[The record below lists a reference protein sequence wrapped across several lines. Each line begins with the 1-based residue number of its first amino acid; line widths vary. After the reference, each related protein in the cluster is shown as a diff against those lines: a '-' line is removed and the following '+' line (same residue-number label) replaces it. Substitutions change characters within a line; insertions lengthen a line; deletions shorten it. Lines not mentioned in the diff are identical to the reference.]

1 MSKYKMVLIGST
13 ILLLLLSPR
22 FVVKAEEIN
31 SNTIVDM
38 ANQGK
43 SDFLMVDGFPNICT
57 KNIITAPNSNEPL
70 ESEKSKPPESRES
83 ANQSSESEKSKPPKS
98 GENAN
103 QSSESEPNVN
113 QSPESEKSDVT
124 ESGSNTN
131 QSSESEKTKSP
142 ESGESANQ
150 SSESE
155 KSKPSASEPNANQSS
170 ESEKTKSPESETNAN
185 QPSASEPNVNQSTE
199 SEKSDVTG
207 SGSNTNQ
214 PIDFDKENDNLNVS
228 NEVTEM
234 PSDNIEENIIQSVD
248 TNQFV
253 ESDNNKNVEENNE
266 ISDENGFNL
275 MPSAAENKSSKQKRY
290 DVLKVIPTKNINY
303 DWQLSALNTVI
314 LTFIILT
321 GIYGIFILLPMVQT
335 LVWINR
341 KQTLLLNKMGS

>member
-1 MSKYKMVLIGST
+1 MSKNKMVLIGST
-13 ILLLLLSPR
+13 ILLLILSPR

-38 ANQGK
+38 DNQGK
-43 SDFLMVDGFPNICT
+43 PDFLMVDGFPNICT
-57 KNIITAPNSNEPL
+57 KNIMTAPNSNEPL
-70 ESEKSKPPESRES
+70 ESEKSKPPESG
-83 ANQSSESEKSKPPKS
+83 ANANRSSESEKSKPP
-98 GENAN
+98 
-103 QSSESEPNVN
+103 
-113 QSPESEKSDVT
+113 
-124 ESGSNTN
+124 ESGANAN

-155 KSKPSASEPNANQSS
+155 KSKSSASEPNANQSS

-185 QPSASEPNVNQSTE
+185 QPSASEPNINQPTE
-199 SEKSDVTG
+199 SS
-207 SGSNTNQ
+207 SNTNQ
-214 PIDFDKENDNLNVS
+214 SIDFDKENDNLNVS

-234 PSDNIEENIIQSVD
+234 PSDNIEENIIQSID

-275 MPSAAENKSSKQKRY
+275 ISSAAENKSSKQKRY

-314 LTFIILT
+314 LASIILT
-321 GIYGIFILLPMVQT
+321 GIYGISILLPMVQT
-335 LVWINR
+335 LIWINR
-341 KQTLLLNKMGS
+341 KQTMLLNKIGSYKNYE

>member
-1 MSKYKMVLIGST
+1 MGKYKRVLMSST

-38 ANQGK
+38 DNQGK
-43 SDFLMVDGFPNICT
+43 SDFLMVDGSPNIYT
-57 KNIITAPNSNEPL
+57 KNIMTAPNSNEPL
-70 ESEKSKPPESRES
+70 ESEKSKPPESGES
-83 ANQSSESEKSKPPKS
+83 ANQF
-98 GENAN
+98 
-103 QSSESEPNVN
+103 
-113 QSPESEKSDVT
+113 
-124 ESGSNTN
+124 
-131 QSSESEKTKSP
+131 SESEKTKSP

-170 ESEKTKSPESETNAN
+170 ESEKTKSSESGANAN
-185 QPSASEPNVNQSTE
+185 QPSESEPNVNPSTE

-214 PIDFDKENDNLNVS
+214 SIDFDKKNDNLNVS

>member
-1 MSKYKMVLIGST
+1 MSKYKRVLMGST

-31 SNTIVDM
+31 SNTVVDM

-43 SDFLMVDGFPNICT
+43 SDFLMVDGFPSIYT
-57 KNIITAPNSNEPL
+57 KNIMTAPNSNEPL
-70 ESEKSKPPESRES
+70 ESEKSKPPESGES
-83 ANQSSESEKSKPPKS
+83 A
-98 GENAN
+98 
-103 QSSESEPNVN
+103 
-113 QSPESEKSDVT
+113 
-124 ESGSNTN
+124 N

-142 ESGESANQ
+142 ESGANANQ
-150 SSESE
+150 PSESE

-170 ESEKTKSPESETNAN
+170 ESEKTKSSESGANAN
-185 QPSASEPNVNQSTE
+185 QPSESEPNVNQSTE

-214 PIDFDKENDNLNVS
+214 SIDFDKKNDNLNVS

-275 MPSAAENKSSKQKRY
+275 ISSAAENKSSKQKRY

>member
-1 MSKYKMVLIGST
+1 MSKNKMVLIGST
-13 ILLLLLSPR
+13 ILLLILSPR

-38 ANQGK
+38 DNQGK
-43 SDFLMVDGFPNICT
+43 PDFLMVDGFPNICT
-57 KNIITAPNSNEPL
+57 KNIMTAPNSNEPL
-70 ESEKSKPPESRES
+70 ESEKSKPPESGAN
-83 ANQSSESEKSKPPKS
+83 ANQSSESEKSKS
-98 GENAN
+98 
-103 QSSESEPNVN
+103 
-113 QSPESEKSDVT
+113 
-124 ESGSNTN
+124 
-131 QSSESEKTKSP
+131 
-142 ESGESANQ
+142 
-150 SSESE
+150 
-155 KSKPSASEPNANQSS
+155 SASEPNANQSS

-185 QPSASEPNVNQSTE
+185 QPSASEPNINQPTE
-199 SEKSDVTG
+199 SS
-207 SGSNTNQ
+207 SNTNQ
-214 PIDFDKENDNLNVS
+214 SIDFDKENDNLNVS

-234 PSDNIEENIIQSVD
+234 PSDNIEENIIQSID

-275 MPSAAENKSSKQKRY
+275 ISSAAENKSSKQKRY

-335 LVWINR
+335 LIWINR
-341 KQTLLLNKMGS
+341 KQTMLLSKMGSYKNYE

>member
-1 MSKYKMVLIGST
+1 MSKNKMVLIGST
-13 ILLLLLSPR
+13 ILLLILSPR

-38 ANQGK
+38 DNQGK
-43 SDFLMVDGFPNICT
+43 PDFLMVDGFPNICT
-57 KNIITAPNSNEPL
+57 KNIMTAPNSNEPL
-70 ESEKSKPPESRES
+70 ESEKSKPPESGAN
-83 ANQSSESEKSKPPKS
+83 ANQSSESEKSK
-98 GENAN
+98 
-103 QSSESEPNVN
+103 SSASEPNA
-113 QSPESEKSDVT
+113 
-124 ESGSNTN
+124 N

-155 KSKPSASEPNANQSS
+155 KSKLSASEPNANQSS
-170 ESEKTKSPESETNAN
+170 ESEKTKSQESETNAN
-185 QPSASEPNVNQSTE
+185 QPSASEPNINQPTE
-199 SEKSDVTG
+199 SS
-207 SGSNTNQ
+207 SNTNQ
-214 PIDFDKENDNLNVS
+214 SIDFDKENDNLNVS

-234 PSDNIEENIIQSVD
+234 PSDNIEENIIQSID

-275 MPSAAENKSSKQKRY
+275 ISSAAENKSSKQKRY

-335 LVWINR
+335 LIWINR
-341 KQTLLLNKMGS
+341 KQTQLLNKIGSYKNYE

>member
-1 MSKYKMVLIGST
+1 MSKNKMVLIGST
-13 ILLLLLSPR
+13 ILLLILSPR

-38 ANQGK
+38 DNQGK
-43 SDFLMVDGFPNICT
+43 PDFLMVDGFPNICT
-57 KNIITAPNSNEPL
+57 KNIMTAPNSNEPL
-70 ESEKSKPPESRES
+70 ESEKSKPPESGAN
-83 ANQSSESEKSKPPKS
+83 ANQSSESEKSKS
-98 GENAN
+98 
-103 QSSESEPNVN
+103 
-113 QSPESEKSDVT
+113 
-124 ESGSNTN
+124 
-131 QSSESEKTKSP
+131 
-142 ESGESANQ
+142 
-150 SSESE
+150 
-155 KSKPSASEPNANQSS
+155 SASEPNANQSS

-185 QPSASEPNVNQSTE
+185 QPSASEPNINQPTE
-199 SEKSDVTG
+199 SS
-207 SGSNTNQ
+207 SNTNQ
-214 PIDFDKENDNLNVS
+214 SIDFDKENDNLNVS

-234 PSDNIEENIIQSVD
+234 PSDNIEENIIQSID

-275 MPSAAENKSSKQKRY
+275 ISSAAENKSSKQKRY

-335 LVWINR
+335 LIWINR
-341 KQTLLLNKMGS
+341 KQTQLLNKIGSYKNYE

>member
-13 ILLLLLSPR
+13 ILLLLLSPQ

-43 SDFLMVDGFPNICT
+43 SDFLMVDGSPNIYT
-57 KNIITAPNSNEPL
+57 KNIMMVPNSNEPL
-70 ESEKSKPPESRES
+70 ESEKSKPPESGES
-83 ANQSSESEKSKPPKS
+83 ANQSSESEKTKPPES
-98 GENAN
+98 GANAN
-103 QSSESEPNVN
+103 QPSESEKTKSSESESNVN
-113 QSPESEKSDVT
+113 QSTESEKSDVT

-131 QSSESEKTKSP
+131 QS
-142 ESGESANQ
+142 
-150 SSESE
+150 
-155 KSKPSASEPNANQSS
+155 
-170 ESEKTKSPESETNAN
+170 
-185 QPSASEPNVNQSTE
+185 V
-199 SEKSDVTG
+199 
-207 SGSNTNQ
+207 
-214 PIDFDKENDNLNVS
+214 DFDKKNENLNVS
-228 NEVTEM
+228 NEEAEM
-234 PSDNIEENIIQSVD
+234 PSDNIEGNIIQPID

-253 ESDNNKNVEENNE
+253 ESDNNKNVEENSE
-266 ISDENGFNL
+266 ISDGNGFNL

-335 LVWINR
+335 LIWINR
-341 KQTLLLNKMGS
+341 KQTLLLNKMGSYKNYE

>member
-1 MSKYKMVLIGST
+1 MSKYKRVLMGST

-38 ANQGK
+38 DNQGK
-43 SDFLMVDGFPNICT
+43 SDFLMVDGSPNIYT
-57 KNIITAPNSNEPL
+57 KNIMTAPNSNEPL
-70 ESEKSKPPESRES
+70 ESEKSKPPES
-83 ANQSSESEKSKPPKS
+83 
-98 GENAN
+98 
-103 QSSESEPNVN
+103 
-113 QSPESEKSDVT
+113 
-124 ESGSNTN
+124 
-131 QSSESEKTKSP
+131 
-142 ESGESANQ
+142 GESANQ

-155 KSKPSASEPNANQSS
+155 KSKSSASEPNANQSS

-185 QPSASEPNVNQSTE
+185 QPSESEPNVNQSTE
-199 SEKSDVTG
+199 SEKSDVTE

-214 PIDFDKENDNLNVS
+214 SVDFDKENDNLNVS

-234 PSDNIEENIIQSVD
+234 PLDNIEENIIQSID

-275 MPSAAENKSSKQKRY
+275 ISSAAENKSSKQKRY

-314 LTFIILT
+314 LASIILT
-321 GIYGIFILLPMVQT
+321 GIYGISILLPMVQT
-335 LVWINR
+335 LIWINR
-341 KQTLLLNKMGS
+341 KQTMLLSKMGNYKNYE

>member
-1 MSKYKMVLIGST
+1 MSKYKMVLIVSM
-13 ILLLLLSPR
+13 LLLLSPR

-43 SDFLMVDGFPNICT
+43 SDFLMVDGSPNIYT
-57 KNIITAPNSNEPL
+57 KNIMTVPNSNEPL
-70 ESEKSKPPESRES
+70 ESEKSKPPES
-83 ANQSSESEKSKPPKS
+83 
-98 GENAN
+98 
-103 QSSESEPNVN
+103 
-113 QSPESEKSDVT
+113 
-124 ESGSNTN
+124 
-131 QSSESEKTKSP
+131 
-142 ESGESANQ
+142 GESANQ

-155 KSKPSASEPNANQSS
+155 KSKSSASEPNANQSS

-185 QPSASEPNVNQSTE
+185 QPSASEPNVNQPTE
-199 SEKSDVTG
+199 SEKSDMTE
-207 SGSNTNQ
+207 SSSNTNQ
-214 PIDFDKENDNLNVS
+214 SVDFDKENDNLNVS

-234 PSDNIEENIIQSVD
+234 PSDNIEENIIQSID

-275 MPSAAENKSSKQKRY
+275 ISSAAENKSSKQKRY

-314 LTFIILT
+314 LTSIILT
-321 GIYGIFILLPMVQT
+321 GIYGISILLPMVQT
-335 LVWINR
+335 LIWINR
-341 KQTLLLNKMGS
+341 KQTMLLSKMGNYKNYE

>member
-1 MSKYKMVLIGST
+1 MSKYKRVLMGST

-31 SNTIVDM
+31 SNTVVDM
-38 ANQGK
+38 TNQGK
-43 SDFLMVDGFPNICT
+43 SDFLMVDGFPSIYT
-57 KNIITAPNSNEPL
+57 KNIMTAPNSNEPL
-70 ESEKSKPPESRES
+70 ESEKSKPPESGES
-83 ANQSSESEKSKPPKS
+83 ANQSSESEKTKS
-98 GENAN
+98 
-103 QSSESEPNVN
+103 P
-113 QSPESEKSDVT
+113 
-124 ESGSNTN
+124 ESGSNAN

-170 ESEKTKSPESETNAN
+170 ESEKTKSSESGANAN
-185 QPSASEPNVNQSTE
+185 QPSESEPNVNQSTE

-214 PIDFDKENDNLNVS
+214 SIDFDKENDNLNVS

-234 PSDNIEENIIQSVD
+234 QSDNIEENIIQSID

-290 DVLKVIPTKNINY
+290 DVLKVIPIKNINY

>member
-1 MSKYKMVLIGST
+1 MSKYKKVLMGST

-31 SNTIVDM
+31 SNTVVDM

-43 SDFLMVDGFPNICT
+43 SDFLMVDGFPSIYT
-57 KNIITAPNSNEPL
+57 KNIMTAPNSNEPL
-70 ESEKSKPPESRES
+70 ESEKSKPPESGES
-83 ANQSSESEKSKPPKS
+83 A
-98 GENAN
+98 
-103 QSSESEPNVN
+103 
-113 QSPESEKSDVT
+113 
-124 ESGSNTN
+124 N

-142 ESGESANQ
+142 ESGANANQ
-150 SSESE
+150 PSESE

-170 ESEKTKSPESETNAN
+170 ESEKTKSSESGANAN
-185 QPSASEPNVNQSTE
+185 QPSESEPNVNQSTE

-214 PIDFDKENDNLNVS
+214 SIDFDKKNDNLNVS

-275 MPSAAENKSSKQKRY
+275 ISSAAENKSSKQKRY

>member
-1 MSKYKMVLIGST
+1 MSKYKRVLMGST

-31 SNTIVDM
+31 SNTVVDM

-43 SDFLMVDGFPNICT
+43 SDFLMVDGFPSIYT
-57 KNIITAPNSNEPL
+57 KNIMTAPNSNEPL
-70 ESEKSKPPESRES
+70 ESEKSKPPESGES
-83 ANQSSESEKSKPPKS
+83 ANQSSESEKTKS
-98 GENAN
+98 PESGANAN
-103 QSSESEPNVN
+103 QPSESEPNVN

-155 KSKPSASEPNANQSS
+155 KSKPSASEPNANQS
-170 ESEKTKSPESETNAN
+170 
-185 QPSASEPNVNQSTE
+185 TE

-214 PIDFDKENDNLNVS
+214 SIDFDKENDNLNVS

-234 PSDNIEENIIQSVD
+234 PSDNIEENIIQSID

-275 MPSAAENKSSKQKRY
+275 ISSAAENKSSKQKRY
-290 DVLKVIPTKNINY
+290 DVLKVIPIKNINY

-314 LTFIILT
+314 LTSIILT
-321 GIYGIFILLPMVQT
+321 GIYGISILLPMVQA
-335 LVWINR
+335 LIWINR
-341 KQTLLLNKMGS
+341 KQTLLLNKMGSYKNYE